1 MLRCASARSRRG
13 ARSGGAVFSVTAFL
27 RLHNRKAFPYSSGRA
42 FRLGP
47 GYGTGRTLA
56 TPRPRPQESPHA
68 VPHPRPD
75 RHQVSPYALGALALG
90 THIGNP
96 DHDDSIRIIH
106 KALDAG
112 INFIDT
118 ADAYGESEVVVGKA
132 LKGRRDSV
140 VLATKFSR
148 PTGDDPNH
156 QGASRRW
163 IMTAV
168 ENSLRRLQTDYID
181 LYQVHRPDP
190 GTDIEETLSAL
201 SDLIHSGKVR
211 AVGASA
217 MPASDIIEA
226 QWVAERRGLER
237 FRADQ
242 PPYSILSR
250 GIEREVLPVAQR
262 YGMGILVWGPLGQ
275 GMLTGRVR
283 KGQQTDLRRAHIF
296 RHLNDER
303 RIDAVEQLIPLAEKA
318 GLPMTHLAIAFA
330 IAHPG
335 VTSAIIGPH
344 TMEQLDDLLAAAD
357 VTLTDDILDQI
368 DEIVPPGT
376 DVGTLDQ
383 AYLPPALQ
391 NPSLRRRPVGERT
404 AG

>member
-1 MLRCASARSRRG
+1 MRYRTL
-13 ARSGGAVFSVTAFL
+13 
-27 RLHNRKAFPYSSGRA
+27 
-42 FRLGP
+42 
-47 GYGTGRTLA
+47 GRTGIK
-56 TPRPRPQESPHA
+56 
-68 VPHPRPD
+68 
-75 RHQVSPYALGALALG
+75 VSPCALGALALG
-90 THIGNP
+90 TSIGNP
-96 DHDDSIRIIH
+96 DHDDSVRIIR

-118 ADAYGESEVVVGKA
+118 ADAYGESEVVVGNA

-140 VLATKFSR
+140 VLATKFGR

-211 AVGASA
+211 AIGSSG
-217 MPASDIIEA
+217 MLASDIVEA
-226 QWVAERRGLER
+226 QWTAERRGLER
-237 FRADQ
+237 FRTEQ

-250 GIEREVLPVAQR
+250 GIEREVLPIAQR
-262 YGMGILVWGPLGQ
+262 YGMGILVWGPLAQ
-275 GMLTGRVR
+275 GMLTGRAR
-283 KGQQTDLRRAHIF
+283 KGQQTDLRRAGLFKAF
-296 RHLNDER
+296 RDER
-303 RIDAVEQLIPLAEKA
+303 RLDAVEQIIPLAQEA
-318 GLPMTHLAIAFA
+318 GLRMSHLAVAFA
-330 IAHPG
+330 ITHPG

-344 TMEQLDDLLAAAD
+344 TVEQLDDLLAAAD

-368 DEIVPPGT
+368 DEIIPPGT

-391 NPSLRRRPVGERT
+391 NPSLRRRPVSERT
-404 AG
+404 AA